1 MDSFDDF
8 DEFLKTNPKYA
19 FIWDK
24 PSMDA
29 KYGQTCDLF
38 GIDISLKTYYWTLYM
53 KKDYEYS
60 EQGCCGSL
68 PDPCDPTRDLTRT
81 KQT

>member
-1 MDSFDDF
+1 MSMDSFDDF

-60 EQGCCGSL
+60 EMINH
-68 PDPCDPTRDLTRT
+68 
-81 KQT
+81 K